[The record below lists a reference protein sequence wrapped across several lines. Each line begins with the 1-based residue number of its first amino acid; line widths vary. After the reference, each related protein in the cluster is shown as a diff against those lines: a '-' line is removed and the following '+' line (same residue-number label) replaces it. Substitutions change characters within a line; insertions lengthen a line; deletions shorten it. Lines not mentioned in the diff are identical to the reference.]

1 MDLHEFAGGD
11 MYFNE
16 SISPEVKALLNRAAN
31 DYATGGAEK
40 LLLQANSKAPESL
53 TVLVALY
60 RFYYYQHR
68 YEDAL
73 ITAGKSMAMAAR
85 RLDIPE
91 SWRDINISVVGYC
104 VMKSMTTMVRFYL
117 LSLKGAGYMNLR
129 MGNIDDGIEMLEKVA
144 ELDVKDRLGAL
155 DLLQVV
161 EGYQRK
167 VDANFGQL
175 KLVSY
180 GQ

>member
-1 MDLHEFAGGD
+1 MDLHDFSGGD

-16 SISPEVKALLNRAAN
+16 SISSDIRDLLALASNA
-31 DYATGGAEK
+31 YARGGAERP
-40 LLLQANSKAPESL
+40 LLEARKKAPESL

-68 YEDAL
+68 YQDAL
-73 ITAGKSMAMAAR
+73 NTAHQSMGVAAD
-85 RLDIPE
+85 RLGFPDN
-91 SWRDINISVVGYC
+91 WRQINMSSVGYG
-104 VMKSMTTMVRFYL
+104 VMKSMTTLVRFYL

-129 MGNIDDGIEMLEKVA
+129 MGNITAGVEMLEKVA
-144 ELDVKDRLGAL
+144 ALDVKDRLGAL
-155 DLLQVV
+155 DLLNVV

-175 KLVSY
+175 TLVSS
-180 GQ
+180 G